1 MRTAPTL
8 CLAFGILLGGC
19 DRGGDAASEVR
30 QTKFPGQVTSG
41 GLTSG
46 EVMAQA
52 TPKHPAPPAANA
64 PQEGVRGQA
73 PAGSVSGT
81 PSIPEGAG
89 GTASGAQMGGTTPGA
104 AATQAPPAPS
114 GGTPGVPRQEGK

>member
-1 MRTAPTL
+1 ML
-8 CLAFGILLGGC
+8 CMLLVALLAGC
-19 DRGGDAASEVR
+19 DRGGGGDGDVR

-46 EVMAQA
+46 EVMAQSA
-52 TPKHPAPPAANA
+52 QKQAPAAQGANA
-64 PQEGVRGQA
+64 GQEALRGQA
-73 PAGSVSGT
+73 PAGSVAGT

-104 AATQAPPAPS
+104 AASQAAPPP
-114 GGTPGVPRQEGK
+114 GGDSPALPRQEGK